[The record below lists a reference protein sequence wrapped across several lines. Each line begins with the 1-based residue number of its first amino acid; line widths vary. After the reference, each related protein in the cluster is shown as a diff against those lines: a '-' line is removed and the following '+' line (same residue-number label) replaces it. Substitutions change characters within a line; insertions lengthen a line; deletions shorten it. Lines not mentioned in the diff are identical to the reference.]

1 MSDAET
7 LESRPVFSGR
17 VLDLRV
23 DRVRMPNGRVSELE
37 VIRHPG
43 AIAVVALTDEDEV
56 LLVRQ
61 FRYATGEWLLEVP
74 AGKLGRGEP
83 PEACALR
90 ELEEET
96 GRRAGRLE
104 PLGWIWTTPG
114 FTDERIW
121 LYLATGLAATS
132 QRLQADEVLSVVQLP
147 LAEAVE
153 KALSGEIRDA
163 KSVCALLRA
172 AAAGRATPA

>member
-37 VIRHPG
+37 VVRHPG
-43 AIAVVALTDEDEV
+43 ATAIVAVTDEGEV

-61 FRYATGEWLLEVP
+61 FRYATGEWLLEIP

-96 GRRAGRLE
+96 GHRAERLE

-114 FTDERIW
+114 FTDEKIW
-121 LYLATGLAATS
+121 LYRATGLAATS
-132 QRLQADEVLSVVQLP
+132 QRLQADEVLSVVRLP

-153 KALSGEIRDA
+153 KARSGEIRDA
-163 KSVCALLRA
+163 KSVCALFRA